1 MIIEYHNA
9 EAHTPL
15 SADKY
20 CSLHSSETILTC
32 STEVHCTQ
40 GISEEKQRK
49 DSNVQHLVL
58 QPIEQT
64 MRKQRWQLPFFFPP
78 SDLASSIPTEKAS
91 SHCVNSMTEFIQ
103 ISTSIPLI
111 SMTRM
116 LSQALFQ
123 PSFPNLID
131 SNSCLHTQ
139 WYHIQFYTFSFSK
152 LGALT
157 NVSLWK

>member
-1 MIIEYHNA
+1 MQSVELVRVINSNAKMIIEYHNA

-64 MRKQRWQLPFFFPP
+64 IRKQRWQLPFFFPP
-78 SDLASSIPTEKAS
+78 FRFSIINPYREGKQSLCKFYDRVYPDFHLTPTNI
-91 SHCVNSMTEFIQ
+91 H
-103 ISTSIPLI
+103 
-111 SMTRM
+111 
-116 LSQALFQ
+116 
-123 PSFPNLID
+123 D
-131 SNSCLHTQ
+131 
-139 WYHIQFYTFSFSK
+139 
-152 LGALT
+152 
-157 NVSLWK
+157 